1 MRALGKWSI
10 KNNVSVNLIM
20 IFIIM
25 AGIFTVMK
33 MRREMFPQF
42 SLDMIVVSVPYP
54 GSSPEEVEEGICIKI
69 EEQIQSIEG
78 IKTLRSTARE
88 GAGEVLA
95 ELETG
100 VDVSKIL
107 DEIKAEVDRID
118 TFPEEAE
125 EPLVMEII
133 NQDPTI
139 SVAIYGELPEK
150 QMRHIAERIRDDL
163 FDARAIA
170 NQVSGGWQEYRCIHS

>member
-1 MRALGKWSI
+1 MRTLGKWSI

-42 SLDMIVVSVPYP
+42 SLDMIAVSVVYP

-78 IKTLRSTARE
+78 IEHLRSTARE
-88 GAGEVLA
+88 GSGEVVA

-100 VDVSKIL
+100 ADVQKIL
-107 DEIKAEVDRID
+107 DEIKAEVARID
-118 TFPEEAE
+118 TFPDEAE

-133 NQDPTI
+133 NKDPTI
-139 SVAIYGELPEK
+139 SVAIYGE
-150 QMRHIAERIRDDL
+150 
-163 FDARAIA
+163 
-170 NQVSGGWQEYRCIHS
+170 VYRKTNASNYRRNPG